1 MSENE
6 FDPSLNILPLK
17 PNPNIPVFV
26 SSNENADR
34 GAAVGLNWDGRI
46 SFLPV
51 PFSTTVKSVELN
63 GSPIIDFETNAVLV
77 GKTTTIPLVNSIHNL
92 INIRFPMNK
101 DIYGNTVNQYLVAAV
116 YYFKEDRTA
125 GVFIFEVWGFRTY
138 FKELEDLYYKLLSFA
153 GCRVGDERYT
163 AIKEYLS
170 TDPVKQWI
178 NELIVFL
185 KQELDWANFVKKC
198 IDHALYNE

>member
-1 MSENE
+1 MAVLLFSGET
-6 FDPSLNILPLK
+6 SLPLK
-17 PNPNIPVFV
+17 PNHNIPVFV
-26 SSNENADR
+26 SSSENADR
-34 GAAVGLNWDGRI
+34 GSAVGLNWDGRI

-77 GKTTTIPLVNSIHNL
+77 EETMTIPLVSSIHNL
-92 INIRFPMNK
+92 INTRFPMNK

-116 YYFKEDRTA
+116 YYFKENGP

-138 FKELEDLYYKLLSFA
+138 FKELDDLYYKLLSLG
-153 GCRVGDERYT
+153 GCRVGDERYA

-170 TDPVKQWI
+170 SDPVKQWI

-185 KQELDWANFVKKC
+185 KKELDWANFVKKC